1 MSVVTHKQSYMGFS
15 GIGYFGD
22 IAFDVE
28 KMRRFDEDAVI
39 FFCKNDGNA
48 PLIVAARGKTHRFC
62 PGERFDI
69 SLLTEEI
76 PAFEFEDLPDVKC
89 SVCAAL
95 FPCGDEAVSYA
106 SANELASLFDPR
118 HSGAL
123 FSAGEREA
131 VYGIKNAASFFG
143 CGVDYVGSESARI
156 SFVSTDPALNVMLL
170 MLCALFRRFSR
181 RRGFNLRIESVGK
194 TPCLAFSAALYC
206 ENDISSLTKEFES
219 SVEFLF
225 LKELF
230 YARSLPLLYR
240 FAELDGEPRLILR
253 FAPVSV
259 SVETLLRAA
268 LPESLAGYDDL
279 SEEEKIPDV
288 LGEY

>member
-1 MSVVTHKQSYMGFS
+1 
-15 GIGYFGD
+15 
-22 IAFDVE
+22 
-28 KMRRFDEDAVI
+28 
-39 FFCKNDGNA
+39 
-48 PLIVAARGKTHRFC
+48 
-62 PGERFDI
+62 
-69 SLLTEEI
+69 LLTEEI

-89 SVCAAL
+89 SICAAL
-95 FPCGDEAVSYA
+95 FPCGDEAVSYTC
-106 SANELASLFDPR
+106 ANELASLFDPR
-118 HSGAL
+118 LSGAL

-143 CGVDYVGSESARI
+143 CGVDYVGSESTRI
-156 SFVSTDPALNVMLL
+156 SFAQTDPALNVMLL

-181 RRGFNLRIESVGK
+181 RRGFNLKIETVGK
-194 TPCLAFSAALYC
+194 TPCLAFSATLYC
-206 ENDISSLTKEFES
+206 DNGIGSLTKDLES
-219 SVEFLF
+219 SAEFLF

-240 FAELDGEPRLILR
+240 FAEQDGAMRIILR

-268 LPESLAGYDDL
+268 LPETLTGYDDL

-288 LGEY
+288 AGEY